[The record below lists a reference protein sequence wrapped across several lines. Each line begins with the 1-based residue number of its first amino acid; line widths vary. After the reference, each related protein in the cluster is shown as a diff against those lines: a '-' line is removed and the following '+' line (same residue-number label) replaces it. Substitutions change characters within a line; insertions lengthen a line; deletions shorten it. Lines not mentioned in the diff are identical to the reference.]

1 MYRYVLKRLLLMIPV
16 MLGVSLL
23 VYCVLDLAPGDA
35 VSFLAPADATLE
47 EREQIRH
54 DLGLDRNVFI
64 RYAEYMVNMFH
75 GDLGKSYLT
84 GRDVFKTFA
93 EKVPNT
99 LYMGFTAVFISVILS
114 IPLGIYA
121 AIHRGTL
128 RDNASMVF
136 ALFGISIPNFWL
148 GLLLI
153 LYFSLKLRWLPSG
166 GAQRPE
172 SVILPAITLG
182 FGMMAMLARTTR
194 SSMLEVINQDYLR
207 TARAKGVPE
216 RVVINKHALKNALI
230 PIITIIGT
238 QISTVLGGAVVT
250 ETVFSWPGVGRLIV
264 DSLNSRDTPQ
274 VTGSVI
280 LTTLFLSFIV
290 LLVDILYG
298 VVDPR
303 IKAQYTSSKKRGKS
317 VGADKQKVSA

>member
-1 MYRYVLKRLLLMIPV
+1 M
-16 MLGVSLL
+16 
-23 VYCVLDLAPGDA
+23 DLAPGDA
-35 VSFLAPADATLE
+35 VDFLAPADATLE
-47 EREQIRH
+47 EREQIRRN
-54 DLGLDRNVFI
+54 LGLDRNVFI
-64 RYAEYMVNMFH
+64 RYAEYMVNMAQ
-75 GDLGKSYLT
+75 GNLGKSYLT
-84 GRDVFKTFA
+84 GRDVFKTYA
-93 EKVPNT
+93 EKFPNT
-99 LYMGFTAVFISVILS
+99 LYMGFVAVLISVVIS

-128 RDNASMVF
+128 RDNASMLF

-148 GLLLI
+148 GILLI
-153 LYFSLKLRWLPSG
+153 ILFSLRLGWLPSG
-166 GAQRPE
+166 GAQKPE
-172 SVILPAITLG
+172 SVILPALTLAVA
-182 FGMMAMLARTTR
+182 MMAILARTTR

-238 QISTVLGGAVVT
+238 QISGVLGGAIVT
-250 ETVFSWPGVGRLIV
+250 ESVFAWPGVGRLIV
-264 DSLNSRDTPQ
+264 DSLSSRDTPQ

-280 LTTLFLSFIV
+280 LTTLLLSFIV

-303 IKAQYTSSKKRGKS
+303 IKALYSSNNKS
-317 VGADKQKVSA
+317 VFKGGQSVGTSK

>member
-16 MLGVSLL
+16 MLGVSLF

-35 VSFLAPADATLE
+35 VSFLAPADAPLE
-47 EREQIRH
+47 EREQIRR

-64 RYAEYMVNMFH
+64 RYAEYMANMLR

-84 GRDVFKTFA
+84 GRDVFKTFI

-99 LYMGFTAVFISVILS
+99 LYLGFAAVFVSILLS

-153 LYFSLKLRWLPSG
+153 LYFALKLRWLPSG

-182 FGMMAMLARTTR
+182 VAMMALLARTTR

-250 ETVFSWPGVGRLIV
+250 ETVFAWPGVGRLIV
-264 DSLNSRDTPQ
+264 DSLTSRDTPQ

-303 IKAQYTSSKKRGKS
+303 IKAQYISSKKGGKS
-317 VGADKQKVSA
+317 VGTGK